1 MAKEYSRTRRI
12 ADQMQKDLS
21 VIIQQEV
28 KDPRVGIVTVTEVKV
43 SKDLGYADVYFTC
56 MSLNDDKDTR
66 TTSEKVL
73 NGASG
78 FLRTLLASAIKLRV
92 MPLLRFHYDPL
103 LGSATRMDKLIKE
116 AMGPEH
122 SRAEDTDGEN
132 ENT

>member
-21 VIIQQEV
+21 MIIQQEV
-28 KDPRVGIVTVTEVKV
+28 KDPRVGIVTLTEVKV
-43 SKDLGYADVYFTC
+43 SKDLGYADIFFTC

-66 TTSEKVL
+66 VTSEKVL
-73 NGASG
+73 NGAAG
-78 FLRTLLASAIKLRV
+78 FLRTLLASAINLRV

-103 LGSATRMDKLIKE
+103 LGSATRMDKLIK
-116 AMGPEH
+116 AAIGPEQ
-122 SRAEDTDGEN
+122 AKADTDGEN

>member
-21 VIIQQEV
+21 IIIQQEI
-28 KDPRVGIVTVTEVKV
+28 KDPRVGIVTVSEVKV

-56 MSLNDDKDTR
+56 MSLNDDAEAR
-66 TTSEKVL
+66 VTSEKVL

-103 LGSATRMDKLIKE
+103 LGSATHMDRLIK
-116 AMGPEH
+116 AAVGPNTK
-122 SRAEDTDGEN
+122 AVDDGEN
-132 ENT
+132 ENP